1 MDIMCMYSV
10 CYMYMKVVLSSCL
23 QVVKL
28 LLEHGSD
35 PSLANDKELTPL
47 DVCRNEEILQALTKA
62 HGSLARPGQRE
73 PQGGSCDLNTESPT
87 TAAQREQP
95 PSALE
100 KENKPK
106 LAEEEVA
113 EDSTMSEPEALVS
126 SPLPPE
132 ARSASVEVQQRL
144 QESTPSRA
152 RKRGRG
158 KGSGFHLRGRVFSD
172 VSSSESDSELLE
184 TARKLPKVMPSLP
197 SAGEQGEEERSGEG
211 RGREVEGE
219 RVEGREKGQEVGED
233 SRQRQEEQEGKSGEG
248 GEEEV
253 ALEAGEEGREETKQG
268 RDGGMAREVD
278 EEVGPADSGYKDT
291 VETTLPRTYILLHCT
306 LPRTVRTYFYIVH
319 VHVLYMYSV

>member
-1 MDIMCMYSV
+1 MYSV
-10 CYMYMKVVLSSCL
+10 CYMYMRVVLSSCL

-73 PQGGSCDLNTESPT
+73 PQGGSCDLNTEPPT

-184 TARKLPKVMPSLP
+184 TARKQPKVMPSLP
-197 SAGEQGEEERSGEG
+197 SAGEQEEEERSGEG
-211 RGREVEGE
+211 RGREEEGE
-219 RVEGREKGQEVGED
+219 RVEGREKGQEVEED
-233 SRQRQEEQEGKSGEG
+233 SRQRQEEQEESQ
-248 GEEEV
+248 
-253 ALEAGEEGREETKQG
+253 GREGKRRWHWRGERRGGRKPGRAGMEAWPEKWMRRLDQLTVATKIRWRQ
-268 RDGGMAREVD
+268 
-278 EEVGPADSGYKDT
+278 
-291 VETTLPRTYILLHCT
+291 HFH
-306 LPRTVRTYFYIVH
+306 VRTYFYIVH
-319 VHVLYMYSV
+319 FHVQCVHTFTLCMYMYCTCTLYEWYI